1 MSDTNEL
8 KISFTGKATLIIE
21 LEEHGPIEL
30 RIHDKDVLL
39 RVMSVVLEEMNY
51 TTPVDSYDKKT
62 EKKLTKL
69 LDF

>member
-1 MSDTNEL
+1 MPNKKEMNL
-8 KISFTGKATLIIE
+8 KFTGKATFIID
-21 LEEHGPIEL
+21 LEDAGPMEV

-39 RVMSVVLEEMNY
+39 KLMSVVLEEMNH
-51 TTPVDSYDKKT
+51 TMSVDSYDKKT